1 MPLSSVDIPHS
12 TPWKTVFGLAQLTDD
27 PHTWMLTGGLIRPVV
42 IADMYHRRLFIF
54 MHPMYTCAM
63 RPSNHTTTRYR
74 PTISGIPP
82 RNRLNDGAGTGGK
95 KFDTQ
100 QAWSAAYLRF
110 GKNAEP
116 TDKPARQVTRRMPW
130 PSAAFPIRLY
140 CSPIRLTIR

>member
-1 MPLSSVDIPHS
+1 MPLPSVDIPHS

-42 IADMYHRRLFIF
+42 IADCITGDCSSSCT
-54 MHPMYTCAM
+54 PCTPA
-63 RPSNHTTTRYR
+63 RYDQAITPQPDNR

-100 QAWSAAYLRF
+100 QAWSAAYLCF
-110 GKNAEP
+110 EKNAEP
-116 TDKPARQVTRRMPW
+116 TVRPTQPVIQR
-130 PSAAFPIRLY
+130 IL
-140 CSPIRLTIR
+140 

>member
-1 MPLSSVDIPHS
+1 MPLPSVDIPHS

-74 PTISGIPP
+74 PGSTANCGRSSDNTAAGEQ
-82 RNRLNDGAGTGGK
+82 RRLPAGGMPLHGHRTG
-95 KFDTQ
+95 Q
-100 QAWSAAYLRF
+100 Q
-110 GKNAEP
+110 
-116 TDKPARQVTRRMPW
+116 
-130 PSAAFPIRLY
+130 
-140 CSPIRLTIR
+140 

>member
-12 TPWKTVFGLAQLTDD
+12 TPWKTVFGLVQLTDD
-27 PHTWMLTGGLIRPVV
+27 PHTWMLTGGLVRSVV
-42 IADMYHRRLFIF
+42 IADMYRRRLFIF
-54 MHPMYTCAM
+54 MQPMYTCAM
-63 RPSNHTTTRYR
+63 RPSNHATTRYR

-116 TDKPARQVTRRMPW
+116 TDKPARQVTQRMP
-130 PSAAFPIRLY
+130 
-140 CSPIRLTIR
+140 